1 MLWKITNTKYSEGN
15 EVWIVHEIELLELIG
30 DIHRKTMK
38 RVSCYAEEAGLSLTE
53 GMVLWRV
60 HKHGVCRV
68 SEISSQLG
76 LPPSTLTGIL
86 DRLVLGGWL
95 KRVDDPED
103 RRAVQMKSTPKL
115 VEFTKSSMRASSK
128 SLEKSFKVL
137 DPALLDRL
145 VVDLRA
151 VLSSLETAE
160 EKRT

>member
-1 MLWKITNTKYSEGN
+1 M
-15 EVWIVHEIELLELIG
+15 HEIEFLELIG

-38 RVSCYAEEAGLSLTE
+38 RISCYAEEAGLSITE
-53 GMVLWRV
+53 SMVLWRV

-95 KRVDDPED
+95 TRVDDPDD

-115 VEFTKSSMRASSK
+115 VDFTKSSMRASSR

-137 DPALLDRL
+137 DPKLLDRI
-145 VVDLRA
+145 VGDLRA
-151 VLSSLETAE
+151 VLSCLENDE
-160 EKRT
+160 EKKN